1 MPEASAQHAIFD
13 QRRAGVLLHPTSL
26 PAGTIGADARRF
38 VDFLVDA
45 GFSVWQVLPLGPVD
59 KNNSPY
65 QLRSAFAGNT
75 ALIDP
80 LDLTREPWWLPGD
93 APRSDLMP
101 QSWAHFRRLATDV
114 EWADFTEFR
123 KREAAWVVPYALFTI
138 LHAQAGGQAWWDWP
152 EQHREPH
159 PDVTAGLLAEHMPA
173 LNAVMFGQYL
183 FDRQWRRLRK
193 YATERGVYL
202 FGDLPFYVDHDS
214 ADVWWRRHV
223 FRLNADGQP
232 TSVAGVPPDYFSADG
247 QWWGNPLYNWE
258 ALRAER
264 FGWWLA
270 RLAHQARLFDLLRV
284 DHFRALE
291 SCWSIPSDA
300 ENAQT
305 GHWEPVPGGELLQL
319 VREQLPD
326 LALVAEDLGTI
337 TPAVTELREQF
348 GLPGM
353 LILQFA
359 FDGSPEN
366 PYLPENH
373 VEQAVV
379 YTGTHDN
386 DTVAGWYAS
395 LEQGAREY
403 VDSILGTKAS
413 AAAATAAMVRA
424 AYASRTRL
432 AILPLQDLL
441 GLGSEARMNRPGT
454 VGGNWEWRF
463 NWDQLKPDLTARCL
477 GLAREHGRQVDSITH
492 AVEEAVV

>member
-1 MPEASAQHAIFD
+1 MAEESVQHSIFD
-13 QRRAGVLLHPTSL
+13 HRRAGVLCHPTSL

-38 VDFLVDA
+38 VDFLVDS

-59 KNNSPY
+59 ENHSPY
-65 QLRSAFAGNT
+65 KLQSAFAGNT

-80 LDLTREPWWLPGD
+80 LDLTHEPWWSPGD

-101 QSWAHFRRLATDV
+101 QAWAHFRKLATDV

-123 KREAAWVVPYALFTI
+123 KREAAWVVPYALFKI
-138 LHAQAGGQAWWDWP
+138 LHAQTDGRPWWEWP
-152 EQHREPH
+152 EQLREPH

-183 FDRQWRRLRK
+183 FDRQWRRLRE
-193 YATERGVYL
+193 YASERGVYL

-214 ADVWWRRHV
+214 TDVWWRRHV
-223 FRLNADGQP
+223 FQLNADGQP
-232 TSVAGVPPDYFSADG
+232 ACVAGVPPDYFSADG
-247 QWWGNPLYNWE
+247 QWWGNPLYNWA
-258 ALRAER
+258 ALRDEQY
-264 FGWWLA
+264 GWWLA
-270 RLAHQARLFDLLRV
+270 RLEHQARWFDLLRL

-291 SCWSIPSDA
+291 SYWSIPSDA
-300 ENAQT
+300 ENAR
-305 GHWEPVPGGELLQL
+305 GGRWESAPGGELLQL
-319 VREQLPD
+319 VRERLPD

-337 TPAVTELREQF
+337 TPAVTQLREQF
-348 GLPGM
+348 DLPGM

-373 VEQAVV
+373 IEEAVV

-386 DTVAGWYAS
+386 DTVVGWYES
-395 LEQGAREY
+395 LEEGARHY
-403 VDSILGTKAS
+403 IDSVLGTDGT
-413 AAAATAAMVRA
+413 AAAATDAMIRA

-441 GLGSEARMNRPGT
+441 SLGSEARMNVPGT
-454 VGGNWEWRF
+454 VGGNWQWRF
-463 NWDQLKPDLTARCL
+463 DWDQIRPDLTARCRE
-477 GLAREHGRQVDSITH
+477 LATECDRLVQSPAPAAKAALV
-492 AVEEAVV
+492 